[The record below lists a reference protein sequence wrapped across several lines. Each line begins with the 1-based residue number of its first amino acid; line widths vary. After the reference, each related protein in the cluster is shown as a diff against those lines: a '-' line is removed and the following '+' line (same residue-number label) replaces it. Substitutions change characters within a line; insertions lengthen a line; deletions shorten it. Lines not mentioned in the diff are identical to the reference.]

1 MTTGGVSERWP
12 PQCYL
17 VAIPV
22 NTRGHKESIGFG
34 GLFTGRI
41 EVEGVRVHLHRD
53 IWFDRDI
60 DGSWTIVGMLPED
73 RDKKGFYPNDAPA
86 GGILVTDP
94 TVQAFI
100 DRLALLM
107 ADPGGFADNEIIGP
121 EPGSEPTEGGT
132 A

>member
-1 MTTGGVSERWP
+1 MPGLRGPRPLP
-12 PQCYL
+12 PL
-17 VAIPV
+17 V
-22 NTRGHKESIGFG
+22 TYFG

-41 EVEGVRVHLHRD
+41 EVEGVKIHLHRD

-73 RDKKGFYPNDAPA
+73 RDKKGFYPNDAPS
-86 GGILVTDP
+86 GGIVVTDP

-107 ADPGGFADNEIIGP
+107 ADPGGFA
-121 EPGSEPTEGGT
+121 EGETLLKVLRWGAVCT
-132 A
+132 